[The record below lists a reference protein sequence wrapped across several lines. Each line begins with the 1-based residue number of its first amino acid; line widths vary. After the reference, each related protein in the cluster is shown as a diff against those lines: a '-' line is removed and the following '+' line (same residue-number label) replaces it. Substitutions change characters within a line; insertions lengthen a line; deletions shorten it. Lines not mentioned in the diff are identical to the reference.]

1 MNDRIFAIGDIH
13 GCFNAMKEL
22 IENQV
27 QLSKNDK
34 LIFLGDYIDRGPDSK
49 KVLDYIMDL
58 QNNDYDIIT
67 LRGNH
72 ESMLIDAWHNENLV
86 SKWIQNGGSE
96 TLLSFGIDKL
106 KYFDSRYMHFLE
118 NLNFYYELD
127 KYIFVHAGFNDS
139 IETPFTDKYSM
150 LWNSKEQYSNPL
162 LKDRT
167 IIHGHAPVPLNIIQ
181 KQIANN
187 TGVINIDGGCAY
199 ANARYGKLIAFE
211 VNTRTILIAE

>member
-1 MNDRIFAIGDIH
+1 MNNRIYAIGDIH
-13 GCFNAMKEL
+13 GCFRAMKDL
-22 IENQV
+22 IENKI

-58 QNNDYDIIT
+58 QNNHYDIVT
-67 LRGNH
+67 LCGNH
-72 ESMLIDAWHNENLV
+72 ESMLIDAWYNENLV

-106 KYFDSRYMHFLE
+106 KNIDSRYMHFLE

-139 IETPFTDKYSM
+139 IENPFTDKYSM
-150 LWNSKEQYSNPL
+150 LWNSREQYLNPL
-162 LKDRT
+162 LNDRT
-167 IIHGHAPVPLNIIQ
+167 IIHGHAPVPLNFIQ
-181 KQIANN
+181 KQITNN

-199 ANARYGKLIAFE
+199 SNVRYGKLIAFE

>member
-1 MNDRIFAIGDIH
+1 MNKRIFAIGDIH
-13 GCFNAMKEL
+13 GCFNAMKDL
-22 IENQV
+22 IENKI

-49 KVLDYIMDL
+49 IVLDYIMDL
-58 QNNDYDIIT
+58 QNNQYDIVT

-72 ESMLIDAWHNENLV
+72 ESMLINAWYNESAL
-86 SKWIQNGGSE
+86 SKWILNGGSE
-96 TLLSFGIDKL
+96 TLLSFGTDKL
-106 KYFDSRYMHFLE
+106 KNIDSKYLHFLE
-118 NLNFYYELD
+118 NLRFYYELD

-139 IETPFTDKYSM
+139 IENPFTDKYSM
-150 LWNSKEQYSNPL
+150 LWNSREQYLNPRL
-162 LKDRT
+162 NDRT

-187 TGVINIDGGCAY
+187 TGVINIDGGCVY
-199 ANARYGKLIAFE
+199 TNARYAKLIALE

>member
-1 MNDRIFAIGDIH
+1 MNNRIYAIADIH
-13 GCFNAMKEL
+13 GCFNAMKDL
-22 IENQV
+22 IENKIQI
-27 QLSKNDK
+27 SKEDK

-58 QNNDYDIIT
+58 QNNHYDIVT

-72 ESMLIDAWHNENLV
+72 ESMLIDAWYNESAM
-86 SKWIQNGGSE
+86 SKWILNGGSE

-106 KYFDSRYMHFLE
+106 KNIDSKYMHFLE
-118 NLNFYYELD
+118 NLNYYYELD

-139 IETPFTDKYSM
+139 IEDPFSDKYSM
-150 LWNSKEQYSNPL
+150 LWNSREQYSNPL
-162 LKDRT
+162 LIDRT
-167 IIHGHAPVPLNIIQ
+167 VIHGHAPASLNIIQ

-187 TGVINIDGGCAY
+187 TGVINIDGGCVYTNTRY
-199 ANARYGKLIAFE
+199 AKLIALE